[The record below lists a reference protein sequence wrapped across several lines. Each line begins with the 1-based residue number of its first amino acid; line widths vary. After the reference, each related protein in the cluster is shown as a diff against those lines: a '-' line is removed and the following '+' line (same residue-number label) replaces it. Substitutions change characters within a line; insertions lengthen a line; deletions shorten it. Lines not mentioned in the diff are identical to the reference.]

1 MLLKDKIAVI
11 TGASRER
18 GIGKATAKVFAEHG
32 ARVVILDLDENEA
45 AKAAADI
52 GSGHIGL
59 RCDVT
64 SLEDCKAAAERVI
77 DWAGRIDVLI
87 NNAGLT
93 QRRKV
98 MEVSATDS
106 DLEMGKAHV
115 RTPVTNALIV

>member
-18 GIGKATAKVFAEHG
+18 GIGKATAKVFEEHG

-64 SLEDCKAAAERVI
+64 SMRSEEHTSELQSLMRISYDVI
-77 DWAGRIDVLI
+77 CLKKKKKKKKDKDIYTTHRS
-87 NNAGLT
+87 
-93 QRRKV
+93 RR
-98 MEVSATDS
+98 
-106 DLEMGKAHV
+106 
-115 RTPVTNALIV
+115 

>member
-64 SLEDCKAAAERVI
+64 SMEDCKAAAERVI

-98 MEVSATDS
+98 KI
-106 DLEMGKAHV
+106 GRAHV
-115 RTPVTNALIV
+115 

>member
-64 SLEDCKAAAERVI
+64 SMEDCKAAAERVL

-87 NNAGLT
+87 NNAGLN

-98 MEVSATDS
+98 MEVSAANYDMVTEVG
-106 DLEMGKAHV
+106 LR
-115 RTPVTNALIV
+115 RTLNKN